1 MLYFEML
8 RTDADVLLRETVEY
22 TRQERLVTARLLVR
36 LAAVE
41 ERELYADAGHA
52 TMWDY
57 CLGELGM
64 SDDAAGRRLWA
75 ARKCREFP
83 ALFDA
88 LADGR
93 IALTAVHTL
102 ATYLRPETVD
112 ELIAAATGR
121 SKSELKDWLACRFPR
136 PAVPTRIEP
145 VRPANEAVAL
155 AEDTP
160 ALTDDAP
167 AFTNGAP
174 ALTNGAP
181 ALLLTS
187 EHAAE
192 VPATSEAIGA
202 ATVPAANAN
211 GHVANSHALARV
223 PVLSSPAE
231 PASSPVP
238 LTRRAHVDPL
248 NADEVKVSFTMP
260 RRVLAKMQHAMD
272 LLGHTIAP
280 HDVAALFERLLD
292 MGTPKLER
300 QKFAATDQ
308 PRAPR
313 VRKPGNARTIPAD
326 VRRAVWKRDHG
337 RCTFEAAN
345 GRRCS
350 CRRGLQFDHEKPV
363 ALGGESTVKNVR
375 LLCPKHN
382 QLEAERR
389 LGKEL
394 MTRKR
399 AEARQAAAAR
409 KDAGRAASEG
419 NAATARASAPARRPR
434 TIAHDPAPDRLPP
447 IKAPHEDQLRATL
460 TAWGHPV
467 SEISIGLCAALRLS
481 PEAGY
486 DARLDAALEAL
497 RRRGAA

>member
-155 AEDTP
+155 AENTP
-160 ALTDDAP
+160 AP
-167 AFTNGAP
+167 
-174 ALTNGAP
+174 
-181 ALLLTS
+181 LLTS

-192 VPATSEAIGA
+192 SLTTSEAIGA

-211 GHVANSHALARV
+211 GHVASSHALARV
-223 PVLSSPAE
+223 PVPSGAAE

-238 LTRRAHVDPL
+238 LSRRVHVDPL

-260 RRVLAKMQHAMD
+260 RRVLAKMQHAMH

-326 VRRAVWKRDHG
+326 VRRAVWKRDQG

-363 ALGGESTVKNVR
+363 ALGGESNVKNVR

-382 QLEAERR
+382 QLEAKRR

-394 MTRKR
+394 MARKR

-409 KDAGRAASEG
+409 RAAATRQAADPAAREG
-419 NAATARASAPARRPR
+419 NPAKAHTPARAPR
-434 TIAHDPAPDRLPP
+434 TTTHEPAPDRLPP

-460 TAWGHPV
+460 TTWGHTV